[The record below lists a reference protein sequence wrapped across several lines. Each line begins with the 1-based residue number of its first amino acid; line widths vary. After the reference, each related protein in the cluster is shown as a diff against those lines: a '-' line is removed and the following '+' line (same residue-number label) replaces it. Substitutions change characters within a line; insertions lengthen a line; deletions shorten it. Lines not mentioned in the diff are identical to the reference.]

1 MKHFFIFD
9 DNLVV
14 SYMEKGSILIVD
26 DDLDVLASAKLFLE
40 QHFNYVLSESNPER
54 VKGLIKDNRFD
65 VILLDMN
72 FSTGRTDGRE
82 GLSILD
88 RLVNQSPDSVVILMT
103 AFGDIDLAVKGV
115 KKGAFDFILK
125 PWKNAK
131 LIASVMSAFRY
142 SESKRTV
149 KHLENTRQTLSSDMD
164 IGFKE
169 IVGTSDS
176 IVKVLKTIEKVAE
189 TGVNVLLLGENG
201 TGKELLARMLHRE
214 SDRANQVFI
223 RVDLGSL
230 HENLF
235 ESELF
240 GFVKGAYTDAKDD
253 KPGRF
258 ELANGGTLFLDE
270 IGNLP
275 YNQQSKILTAL
286 ERRTVTRVGSNTEI
300 PIDIRLVCA
309 TNMPIKRMVAEGKFR
324 EDLLYRIN
332 TFEIQVPPLRE
343 RQDDIPLLAEHF
355 IRIFSSKYGKPKIF
369 AKKGV
374 LKMLAMHSWPGNIRE
389 LQNAIERAIVLCEGN
404 ELMIDDFF
412 IQSREKVS
420 VENEPTMN
428 LEEMEKAMI
437 IKALRVNK
445 GNVTKAAL
453 DLGLQRN
460 GLYRRM
466 EKYGL

>member
-1 MKHFFIFD
+1 
-9 DNLVV
+9 
-14 SYMEKGSILIVD
+14 MEKGSILIVD

-54 VKGLIKDNRFD
+54 VNGLIKHNRFD

-324 EDLLYRIN
+324 EDLFYRIN
-332 TFEIQVPPLRE
+332 TFEIEVPPLRE
-343 RQDDIPLLAEHF
+343 RQEDIPLLAEHF

-389 LQNAIERAIVLCEGN
+389 LQNAIERAIVLCEGT

-428 LEEMEKAMI
+428 LEEMEKTMI
-437 IKALRVNK
+437 IKALRINK

>member
-1 MKHFFIFD
+1 
-9 DNLVV
+9 
-14 SYMEKGSILIVD
+14 
-26 DDLDVLASAKLFLE
+26 
-40 QHFNYVLSESNPER
+40 
-54 VKGLIKDNRFD
+54 
-65 VILLDMN
+65 
-72 FSTGRTDGRE
+72 
-82 GLSILD
+82 
-88 RLVNQSPDSVVILMT
+88 
-103 AFGDIDLAVKGV
+103 
-115 KKGAFDFILK
+115 
-125 PWKNAK
+125 
-131 LIASVMSAFRY
+131 
-142 SESKRTV
+142 
-149 KHLENTRQTLSSDMD
+149 
-164 IGFKE
+164 
-169 IVGTSDS
+169 
-176 IVKVLKTIEKVAE
+176 
-189 TGVNVLLLGENG
+189 
-201 TGKELLARMLHRE
+201 
-214 SDRANQVFI
+214 
-223 RVDLGSL
+223 VDLGSL